1 MMTKVDDIQKLTQE
15 AAALLKDMVAVPSPS
30 FHEAEVCSLICRWLS
45 EKGIGHERI
54 GNNIVA

>member
-30 FHEAEVCSLICRWLS
+30 FHEAEVCSLIC
-45 EKGIGHERI
+45 
-54 GNNIVA
+54 